1 MVEKYGRFRDVRILQ
16 GFGFV
21 EFDDNRDADD
31 VVKDLDG
38 RDFMGERYFKN
49 FDISHRFNGCAA
61 FHF

>member
-1 MVEKYGRFRDVRILQ
+1 LVEKYGRFRDVRILQ

-38 RDFMGERYFKN
+38 RDFMGERYFKI